1 MKDVGKYMINMVL
14 LGSLAVIDFKKKEI
28 HIFILLPVIAVWLG
42 ISIWNNNVDLFGIIS
57 AVFLVSVSLV
67 TRQVFGMADAIVL
80 SLIGIENGVMYMM
93 IIFFISDLLFLLFAV
108 IKFGLKQRHKELPFI
123 PFIFTAF
130 ILTKILLMEII

>member
-28 HIFILLPVIAVWLG
+28 HILVLVPVIAVWLG
-42 ISIWNNNVDLFGIIS
+42 ISIWNNNVDFFGIIS

-67 TRQVFGMADAIVL
+67 TRQAFGMADAIV
-80 SLIGIENGVMYMM
+80 
-93 IIFFISDLLFLLFAV
+93 SDLLFLVFAV
-108 IKFGLKQRHKELPFI
+108 IKFGLRQRHKELPFI

-130 ILTKILLMEII
+130 ILTKILFREII

>member
-28 HIFILLPVIAVWLG
+28 HILILLPVIAVWLG
-42 ISIWNNNVDLFGIIS
+42 ISIWNNNVDFFGIIS

-67 TRQVFGMADAIVL
+67 TRQAFGMADAIVL
-80 SLIGIENGVMYMM
+80 SLIGIENGVMYML
-93 IIFFISDLLFLLFAV
+93 IIFFVSDLFFLAFAAL
-108 IKFGLKQRHKELPFI
+108 KFGLKQRHKELPFI

-130 ILTKILLMEII
+130 ILAKILLRERI